1 MASHVPF
8 VADENDSNPSTA
20 PQNDGGKYGDM
31 AAPRQM
37 TGGQVMDRSV
47 HIQSAIEARSRRGG
61 FTLIELMITVVI
73 VAILA
78 SIAFPSYATFMKK
91 SRRGD
96 TEAVMMD
103 IAQREQQYLLDSRTY
118 APTVAALNTT
128 IPVAVSSYYNIVIAA
143 PGGAPPTFVV
153 TATPKA
159 GTAQAGDPTLTLNNT
174 GVKSP
179 TSVW

>member
-1 MASHVPF
+1 
-8 VADENDSNPSTA
+8 
-20 PQNDGGKYGDM
+20 
-31 AAPRQM
+31 
-37 TGGQVMDRSV
+37 MDRLAAI
-47 HIQSAIEARSRRGG
+47 HSALRARSRHGG
-61 FTLIELMITVVI
+61 FTLIELMVTVVI

-96 TEAVMMD
+96 TESVMMD
-103 IAQREQQYLLDSRTY
+103 IAQREQQYLLDTRTY
-118 APTVAALNTT
+118 TTNIAALTT
-128 IPVAVSSYYNIVIAA
+128 IPVAVSSYYNIVVAA
-143 PGGAPPTFVV
+143 PAGAPPTFVI